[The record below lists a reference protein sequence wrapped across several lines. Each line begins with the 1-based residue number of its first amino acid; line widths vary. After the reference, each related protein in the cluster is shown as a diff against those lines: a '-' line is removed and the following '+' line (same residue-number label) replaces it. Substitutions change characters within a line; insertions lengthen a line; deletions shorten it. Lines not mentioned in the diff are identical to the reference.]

1 VASRNTRK
9 TSSQSGQMMVF
20 GDIAL
25 INQNQYMPPTNSSS
39 KTAPNI
45 TRMANASNSG
55 SSGSV
60 SGSFGK
66 LVRVLRIERAAP
78 WRGDAAQLSKGR
90 ALTNPPSRAAQR
102 GGWHFQE
109 CSLPQALDGCLIAF
123 RHPLFGGDLGES
135 NLTV

>member
-1 VASRNTRK
+1 
-9 TSSQSGQMMVF
+9 MMVF

-66 LVRVLRIERAAP
+66 LVRVLRIE
-78 WRGDAAQLSKGR
+78 KGR
-90 ALTNPPSRAAQR
+90 ALERRCGPTFKGSSP
-102 GGWHFQE
+102 
-109 CSLPQALDGCLIAF
+109 D
-123 RHPLFGGDLGES
+123 
-135 NLTV
+135 